1 MGRHTFFVNIAL
13 TFLWVILMEELSWQT
28 IAIGLFMSMLCLH
41 FIAMFLNFEE
51 VRHVNFFRLAKYPL
65 WLIVRIYTDAIFLIK
80 CILKGSKWGII
91 TEDLHLKNESL
102 QILLSDSI
110 TLTPGSVYISRD
122 DNKIKLLCIGSKKYK
137 DYPEAISGLRA
148 IENVLKK
155 ADKSE

>member
-41 FIAMFLNFEE
+41 FISIFLNFEE
-51 VRHVNFFRLAKYPL
+51 IKNISFFRLAKYPI
-65 WLIVRIYTDAIFLIK
+65 WLIIRIYTDALFLIK
-80 CILKGSKWGII
+80 CILKGAKWGIV
-91 TEDLHLKNESL
+91 TEEIHLKNESL

-110 TLTPGSVYISRD
+110 TLTPGSVYISREN
-122 DNKIKLLCIGSKKYK
+122 NKIKLLCIGSKKHENYK
-137 DYPEAISGLRA
+137 EAISGLRA
-148 IENVLKK
+148 IEKVLEK